1 VDDTQLLD
9 NLLGLT
15 GGDSGVT
22 RNGGSAESHGDDT
35 LTADVVV
42 TAEVKD
48 AKEECRDES
57 TMAIDILSDLTTVSR
72 QQQQQQQQLVQQK
85 KVPKKLKN
93 APVSIM
99 VPIKEEEV
107 YTDKEE
113 ERKEE
118 DRICMTEEVGK
129 SCLDEEVRVPST
141 RAVVGNKQLQ
151 PQQKAAPI
159 NVSRGIGLSGTLQ
172 YDDDDDDD
180 DEPTT
185 GVVIVTVE
193 EKKEEW
199 SREKIMT
206 DEQQQ
211 HDVGE
216 EESSRAISTVPLKFK
231 DSSLSRLSLIEEEKD
246 NIDVEEETTGKGE
259 ERKEPILQ
267 DKVHG
272 PSKPAV
278 VRNGQS
284 ELQHATVGATRRIL
298 SIIPH
303 SLTMHPMFRCV
314 VIIIIHAVAALL
326 LTRMFR
332 SQPTDTA
339 ISRQPSESMS
349 NIPNLGPVDG
359 PVVISQ
365 HLDEIKS
372 FNSFDMDESDILD
385 LDEEETPIDELD
397 MSARVI
403 KDLIHE
409 TLTTEPDNSFAT
421 NNDEEEL

>member
-1 VDDTQLLD
+1 
-9 NLLGLT
+9 
-15 GGDSGVT
+15 
-22 RNGGSAESHGDDT
+22 
-35 LTADVVV
+35 
-42 TAEVKD
+42 
-48 AKEECRDES
+48 
-57 TMAIDILSDLTTVSR
+57 
-72 QQQQQQQQLVQQK
+72 
-85 KVPKKLKN
+85 
-93 APVSIM
+93 
-99 VPIKEEEV
+99 
-107 YTDKEE
+107 
-113 ERKEE
+113 
-118 DRICMTEEVGK
+118 
-129 SCLDEEVRVPST
+129 VRGPST
-141 RAVVGNKQLQ
+141 RAVVGNTQLQ

-172 YDDDDDDD
+172 YDDDDNDDD

-199 SREKIMT
+199 SRENMMR

-246 NIDVEEETTGKGE
+246 NIDEEEETKDKGE
-259 ERKEPILQ
+259 ERKEPGLH
-267 DKVHG
+267 DKVHV

-284 ELQHATVGATRRIL
+284 QLQHATVGATRRIL

-303 SLTMHPMFRCV
+303 SLTMHPMFRCA
-314 VIIIIHAVAALL
+314 VIIIIHAVAVLL
-326 LTRMFR
+326 LIRAKDSNWSMFR

-372 FNSFDMDESDILD
+372 FNSFDMNESDILD

-403 KDLIHE
+403 EDLIHE